1 MHLWIGL
8 ADLKEEK
15 FADLNLV
22 VKMGVRV
29 ISLDP
34 QYRTLQMAAIAIQG
48 IVIVNRAILY
58 IAKDSILAN
67 QEQACS
73 WITRSSTHQK
83 WPNTQEYGC

>member
-1 MHLWIGL
+1 MS
-8 ADLKEEK
+8 
-15 FADLNLV
+15 
-22 VKMGVRV
+22 VRV

-34 QYRTLQMAAIAIQG
+34 QHLQLAAIAIQG

-73 WITRSSTHQK
+73 WITRS

>member
-1 MHLWIGL
+1 MS
-8 ADLKEEK
+8 
-15 FADLNLV
+15 
-22 VKMGVRV
+22 VRV

-73 WITRSSTHQK
+73 WITRSSTRQK